1 MLSRFPSSKEQA
13 SFNFM
18 AAVTTCSDLGAQ
30 ESKVCHYFHSYL
42 PWSDG
47 SGCNELCFL
56 DVELDHKESWVQKNW
71 CLRTVVLEK
80 TLESP
85 LDCKEIKPVNPNG
98 KQSWIF
104 TGRTDAKAEVAIL
117 WPPDARSWLTGEA
130 GVRGRD
136 GWMASLTQRTWV
148 WASSRRCEGQ
158 GSLWATVL
166 GVAKSRTQLSDWT
179 AAAFVENLK

>member
-1 MLSRFPSSKEQA
+1 MKWKDAYSLEEGNLDSIFYDKPRQHIQKQRHNFANKCPYRQSYGFSS
-13 SFNFM
+13 SHVWM
-18 AAVTTCSDLGAQ
+18 
-30 ESKVCHYFHSYL
+30 
-42 PWSDG
+42 W
-47 SGCNELCFL
+47 
-56 DVELDHKESWVQKNW
+56 ELDHKESWVQKNW

-179 AAAFVENLK
+179 AAAFAENLK

>member
-56 DVELDHKESWVQKNW
+56 DVE
-71 CLRTVVLEK
+71 
-80 TLESP
+80 
-85 LDCKEIKPVNPNG
+85 
-98 KQSWIF
+98 F
-104 TGRTDAKAEVAIL
+104 Y
-117 WPPDARSWLTGEA
+117 
-130 GVRGRD
+130 
-136 GWMASLTQRTWV
+136 ASLFTFLFQYHQEALQFLFTFCHKGGVIWMILSISRNYFLPLLSSHSMFSSILLPV
-148 WASSRRCEGQ
+148 IFLEQKAKVLMSCLKSLLASHTLLNEVSIIYH
-158 GSLWATVL
+158 LTH
-166 GVAKSRTQLSDWT
+166 GV
-179 AAAFVENLK
+179 